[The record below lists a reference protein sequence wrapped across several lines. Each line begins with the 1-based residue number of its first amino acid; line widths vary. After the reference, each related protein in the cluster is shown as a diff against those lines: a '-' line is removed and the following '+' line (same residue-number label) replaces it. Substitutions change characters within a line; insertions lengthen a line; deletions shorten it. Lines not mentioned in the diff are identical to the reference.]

1 MSQTARDLIVSLVAG
16 AAIMVVFASIELVE
30 NLYELTREHEDWDL
44 DEILASIPALAIV
57 ATWFALRRWREVSR
71 LNRTLDTQAT
81 ELAEALAQRRA
92 MEEQLREGYKVAAM
106 GTFGVG
112 LARELEQVFE
122 PIKKLA
128 RIGAD
133 RAEEADTDE
142 RNRLEQIADAADNG
156 SAIVNQ
162 MLAFGDGGM
171 RETETFVAAEAIR
184 EIIDLSRDQTDAL
197 LKIDYRIDDEI
208 SRIRVNHWELHEVAE
223 QLVANAVDAMGT
235 GGRIEVS
242 VARTAIDEQDAF
254 EQGIAAG
261 SYVHIVVK
269 DAGPGIPPDLQSHV
283 FEPFFT
289 TKGAGDGKGLGLT
302 IAYSLVRGWNGN
314 LRHRV
319 QVEEGAAFEILVPA
333 HNA

>member
-1 MSQTARDLIVSLVAG
+1 MSQTSKDLIVSLVVG
-16 AAIMVVFASIELVE
+16 AAVMVVFASIDLVE

-44 DEILASIPALAIV
+44 DEILASIPAFAIA

-112 LARELEQVFE
+112 LARELERVFE

-128 RIGAD
+128 RTGAD
-133 RAEEADTDE
+133 QAEEANTDE

-171 RETETFVAAEAIR
+171 RETEILVAAEAVR
-184 EIIDLSRDQTDAL
+184 EIIDRSRDKTDSL

-208 SRIRVNHWELHEVAE
+208 ARIRVNRWELHEVAE
-223 QLVANAVDAMGT
+223 QLVVNAVDAMGT

-261 SYVHIVVK
+261 SHVHIVVK